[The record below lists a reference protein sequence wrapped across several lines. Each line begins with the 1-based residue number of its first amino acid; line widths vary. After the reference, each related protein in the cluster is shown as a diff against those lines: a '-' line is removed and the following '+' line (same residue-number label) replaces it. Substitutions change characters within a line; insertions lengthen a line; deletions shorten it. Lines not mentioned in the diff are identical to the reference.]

1 MHADTPAAEIIRS
14 ILPFSR
20 YMQRLLES
28 EPELTSELQQSLR
41 QPWTRAE
48 MEGLLREEL
57 LRERLIGPTSSAA
70 DNEAGVR
77 AGLRRLRKKVMLRL
91 AARDLG
97 RLADLSEVMSTM
109 SDLAE
114 VTIRFALEHQ
124 KLWLANPDRFGSPV
138 GAESKVPQDMLVI
151 AMGKLGGRE
160 LNVSSDVDLIFV
172 YPEDGETSGCRSI
185 SNHDFFIRLGR
196 KLIASLND
204 VTPDGY
210 VFRVDMRLR
219 PYGESGPL
227 VMSFA
232 MLEEYFFTQGREWE
246 RYAWIK
252 SRPLAGPEA
261 EAAALAEITR
271 PFIYRKY
278 LDFGAYESLRNL
290 HSQIRREVKRRDM
303 HQNIKLG
310 PGGIREVEFIA
321 QVFQLIRGGRDP
333 ELRLRPTLAVLQ
345 RLGEKQHLSEK
356 AVAELADAYC
366 FLRNLEHRLQYLDD
380 QQTQTLPQNAAD
392 QVLIADAM
400 GFATYTDFIQRLDSH
415 RGNVIRH
422 FDHIFAAPKESSTL
436 DAFAWL
442 GQQKSRDGVEA
453 QAMATQLDAMGYSD
467 PEKIIQRLQDFY
479 AGSRYRQLPDSSKQ
493 RIDALIPALIET
505 AAEFPS
511 ADVTLERLL
520 QLLES
525 VSRRAAYLALMREHP
540 QALERMAKL
549 ASVSQWAS
557 EYLSRHPI
565 LLDELLNPGDFHGMP
580 DWSQARARLGHELD
594 DAGGPD
600 GKDIEQQMDV
610 LRHFHHAQVFQL
622 LARDVE
628 GLLPLETLSDHLTD
642 LADMILD
649 QVLRLAWS
657 GLRHKHRHEP
667 AFAIIGYGKLGGKEL
682 GYASD
687 LDIIF
692 LYDDA
697 HPDAPEIYARLSQR
711 INAWLTTYTSAGLL
725 YETDLRLRPNGSSG
739 LLVSPIE
746 AFDQYQRNHAWV
758 WEHQALTRARFV
770 AGDRQVGEAF
780 ERTRRDV
787 LRQRRDL
794 PSLKREVL
802 SMRQKMLEAHPNS
815 SGLFDVKHDPGG
827 IIDVEFIVQYL
838 ILGHAY
844 DYPELTNNIG
854 NIGLLKLFQKLGL
867 VHSETAERAL
877 GAYREFRRIQHW
889 LRLSGDSGL
898 ASTPLSDSKTQK
910 FARVEA
916 DRLRDGIAAVLRLWE
931 EVFGAQGRHY
941 AVSG

>member
-1 MHADTPAAEIIRS
+1 MHADTAEEIIHS

-20 YMQRLLES
+20 YAQRLLES
-28 EPELTSELQQSLR
+28 EPELLAELQQNLHR
-41 QPWTRAE
+41 PWARTELEQFLNSNADSADHQAG
-48 MEGLLREEL
+48 ME
-57 LRERLIGPTSSAA
+57 A
-70 DNEAGVR
+70 V
-77 AGLRRLRKKVMLRL
+77 LRRLRKKVMLRL

-97 RLADLSEVMSTM
+97 GLATLAEVMSTM
-109 SDLAE
+109 TDLGEAS
-114 VTIRFALEHQ
+114 IRFALERQ
-124 KLWLANPDRFGSPV
+124 KLWLADPDRYGWPI
-138 GAESKVPQDMLVI
+138 GAESGNPQEMLVI
-151 AMGKLGGRE
+151 AMGKLGGGE

-172 YPEDGETSGCRSI
+172 YPEDGETDGRRSI
-185 SNHDFFIRLGR
+185 ANHDFFIRLAR
-196 KLIASLND
+196 RLIASLND
-204 VTPDGY
+204 MTPDGY

-227 VMSFA
+227 AMSFA

-252 SRPLAGPEA
+252 SRVIAGPDMEA
-261 EAAALAEITR
+261 NALMEIAR

-278 LDFGAYESLRNL
+278 LDFGAYESLRSL
-290 HSQIRREVKRRDM
+290 HSQIRREVKRKDM

-333 ELRLRPTLAVLQ
+333 DLRLRPTLAVLQ
-345 RLGEKQHLSEK
+345 RLGEKQQLSDK
-356 AVAELADAYC
+356 AVAELSSAYC

-380 QQTQTLPQNAAD
+380 QQTQTLPQNSAD
-392 QVLIADAM
+392 QTLIAGAM
-400 GFATYTDFIQRLDSH
+400 GFAAYTDFRQQLDNHRL
-415 RGNVIRH
+415 NVARH
-422 FDHIFAAPKESSTL
+422 FEHVFATPKESKTP
-436 DAFAWL
+436 DVFAWL
-442 GQQKSRDGVEA
+442 GQQKSKDGIEA
-453 QAMATQLDAMGYSD
+453 EAATAQLDAMGYSSA
-467 PEKIIQRLQDFY
+467 ERIIQRLQDFY
-479 AGSRYRQLPDSSKQ
+479 SGSRYRLLPAPSKQ

-505 AAEFPS
+505 AAKFPC
-511 ADVTLERLL
+511 ADITLERLL

-549 ASVSQWAS
+549 VSVSQWAS

-565 LLDELLNPGDFHGMP
+565 LLDELLNPDDSSRIP
-580 DWSQARARLGHELD
+580 DWPRARERLTQELD
-594 DAGGPD
+594 NAGGPD

-622 LARDVE
+622 LAKDVE
-628 GLLPLETLSDHLTD
+628 GLLPLEKLSDHLTD
-642 LADMILD
+642 LADLILER
-649 QVLRLAWS
+649 VLHLAWS
-657 GLRHKHRHEP
+657 GLRRKHRHEP

-692 LYDDA
+692 LYEDA

-739 LLVSPIE
+739 LLVSSIE
-746 AFDQYQRNHAWV
+746 AFDQYQRNHAWA

-770 AGDRQVGEAF
+770 AGDRRVGEAF
-780 ERTRRDV
+780 ERTRNDV

-794 PSLKREVL
+794 PSLKRDVL
-802 SMRQKMLEAHPNS
+802 AMRQKMLDAHPNS
-815 SGLFDVKHDPGG
+815 SGLFDVKHDRGG

-838 ILGHAY
+838 ILGHAS

-854 NIGLLKLFQKLGL
+854 NIALLKLFQKLNL
-867 VHSETAERAL
+867 VHIETSERAL
-877 GAYREFRRIQHW
+877 NAYRELRRIQHW
-889 LRLSGDSGL
+889 LRLSGDSSLSGTS
-898 ASTPLSDSKTQK
+898 STPGKTQK

-916 DRLRDGIAAVLRLWE
+916 DRFRDGITAVLQLWD
-931 EVFGAQGRHY
+931 EVFGAQTYHR
-941 AVSG
+941 AVSR